1 MRSRSRTRI
10 VTSSGVDVSADEI
23 DLVAT
28 LRAPH
33 RDERRRM
40 LPLAGKQPRFICGQ
54 VDVLAAVGA
63 GDHLH
68 VLDGAMLDNR
78 VAMCEMRSQAADFD
92 LQLYAVTKV
101 GAALLSEGFN
111 LVADGEERGAGV
123 VVEAVELGTSDAVG
137 GWRLRV
143 LPHVGP
149 TFTVVVDD

>member
-1 MRSRSRTRI
+1 M
-10 VTSSGVDVSADEI
+10 
-23 DLVAT
+23 AT

-63 GDHLH
+63 SDHLR
-68 VLDGAMLDNR
+68 VLDGATLDGG
-78 VAMCEMRSQAADFD
+78 VVMGDTRSRPVDFD
-92 LQLYAVTKV
+92 LQLCAVTNV
-101 GAALLSEGFN
+101 AAALLSEGFN